1 MTKLTT
7 KQANARAKAFYVT
20 LSTAKSNFQSLFKD
34 LVESWDTTLSKDN
47 NPINTIMQAC
57 KVGNKTSGWI
67 AKANKLLKANSTL
80 ELYFKKRDDNT
91 TYYGLRLQKGAE
103 NVVIEQ
109 AFYDSDMFEEEAK
122 DEDKPQKSGEE
133 LLKAY
138 IEKLVKGDKISIEKV
153 KAIIANM

>member
-1 MTKLTT
+1 M
-7 KQANARAKAFYVT
+7 
-20 LSTAKSNFQSLFKD
+20 
-34 LVESWDTTLSKDN
+34 
-47 NPINTIMQAC
+47 
-57 KVGNKTSGWI
+57 
-67 AKANKLLKANSTL
+67 
-80 ELYFKKRDDNT
+80 ELYFKKREDNT

-109 AFYDSDMFEEEAK
+109 AFYDSDMFDEEAK
-122 DEDKPQKSGEE
+122 EEDKPQKTGEE